1 MTTVSNI
8 SLAVD
13 NDLYSH
19 LRADTDD
26 VTNIKQAAIDIP
38 TVNIISVF
46 LTLFSR
52 ICLSCLDAINK
63 IKKLGVSLQGEY
75 FERWLLAL
83 GFLGGAKK
91 LLQHLMCLRM

>member
-19 LRADTDD
+19 LRADADD
-26 VTNIKQAAIDIP
+26 VTNIKQATIDIP

-46 LTLFSR
+46 F
-52 ICLSCLDAINK
+52 NP
-63 IKKLGVSLQGEY
+63 
-75 FERWLLAL
+75 LL
-83 GFLGGAKK
+83 
-91 LLQHLMCLRM
+91 